1 MKSVGDITPIE
12 ALIFGHWIVILQLLK
27 LGIPWEAINDFT
39 PQQVSLLMGIQA
51 ALNEEESDR
60 MKSSSHVNSM
70 HSQMESMPAWK

>member
-1 MKSVGDITPIE
+1 MRGVGNTTLSE
-12 ALIFGHWIVILQLLK
+12 SLIFGHWIITLQLLK

-39 PQQVSLLMGIQA
+39 PQQISLLMGIQA

-70 HSQMESMPAWK
+70 HSQMESIPAWK